1 MKDLNSFEQA
11 VIGLIDRELTQAE
24 FDSCVSFTYNTGM
37 GALSESTFRKRMNRG
52 DDKVKC
58 FVEEFPKWVNGGNGP
73 LPGLVKR
80 RNAEVYQATGVK
92 L

>member
-1 MKDLNSFEQA
+1 MQDLKRFEQA
-11 VIGLIDRELTQAE
+11 VNNLINRELTQAE
-24 FDSCVSFTYNTGM
+24 FDSCVSFTYNTGE
-37 GALSESTFRKRMNRG
+37 GALAESTFRKRMNRG